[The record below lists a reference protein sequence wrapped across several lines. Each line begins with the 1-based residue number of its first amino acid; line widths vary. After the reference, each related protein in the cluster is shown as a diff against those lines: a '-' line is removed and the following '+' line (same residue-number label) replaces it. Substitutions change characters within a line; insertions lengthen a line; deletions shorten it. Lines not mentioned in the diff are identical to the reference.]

1 MSSRPSVT
9 ATLLAVLASLL
20 FLLLVYVASYIW
32 LGVRV
37 QGQIRNLQGSTV
49 DVTQVIY
56 DHDWQIRLFGPAAR
70 LESLVAGREVSLHRW
85 EEFVSP

>member
-1 MSSRPSVT
+1 MTSPST
-9 ATLLAVLASLL
+9 AAPILAVLAIV
-20 FLLLVYVASYIW
+20 LVPLGAYVGGYFW

-37 QGQIRNLQGSTV
+37 QGQTRNLLGNTV

-56 DHDWQIRLFGPAAR
+56 NHDWQIRLFSPAAR
-70 LESLVAGREVSLHRW
+70 LESIVTGRHVSLHRW